1 MSCARHSPKLVLL
14 VLNFLLF
21 VSAVTFLVTGLWLL
35 VITGLFET
43 DIKRL
48 LDTIEY
54 DGVKIGTF
62 LFSATLLFIIAGGV
76 LLFVAV
82 FGAVTAW
89 KKVKGCLVVYVIVTI
104 VVIVLQGVTVGLMI
118 KTRIRSSDWLEGQL
132 LKQLEGYQGPTATD
146 QTSKSF
152 NQLFMKTECCGVSAH
167 GDPKSVSTS
176 TTWYSAGAEVP
187 ATCCKG
193 VTSSTAGNVWT
204 SCTNTPKNYYTKP
217 CFNRIDDIINTASL
231 ISNIVSGINFIMHVL
246 AVILA
251 CLTLDRAK
259 NRIQHVAPN
268 TSRVNPPP
276 YISIDAVVKNK
287 FNVTKTKALGGKKF

>member
-89 KKVKGCLVVYVIVTI
+89 KKVKGCLVV
-104 VVIVLQGVTVGLMI
+104 
-118 KTRIRSSDWLEGQL
+118 SSDWLEGQL

-152 NQLFMKTECCGVSAH
+152 NQLFMK
-167 GDPKSVSTS
+167 
-176 TTWYSAGAEVP
+176 
-187 ATCCKG
+187 
-193 VTSSTAGNVWT
+193 
-204 SCTNTPKNYYTKP
+204 
-217 CFNRIDDIINTASL
+217 
-231 ISNIVSGINFIMHVL
+231 VL

-259 NRIQHVAPN
+259 NRIQHV
-268 TSRVNPPP
+268 
-276 YISIDAVVKNK
+276 DAVVKNK